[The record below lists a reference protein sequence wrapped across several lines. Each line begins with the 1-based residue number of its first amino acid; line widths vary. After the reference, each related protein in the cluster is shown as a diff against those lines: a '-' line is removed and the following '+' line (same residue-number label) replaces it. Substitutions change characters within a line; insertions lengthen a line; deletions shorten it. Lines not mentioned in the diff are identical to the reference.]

1 MLQSIVRRHSS
12 VGIIIQH
19 LEDEGFEFAV
29 VLGGVAWL
37 SLPDPARSTRLH
49 PEDVVQGPAPRSP
62 VDILCVCVCVCVG
75 VCVCVCVCVCVIQRS
90 SLSTHK
96 FYSAKFTV
104 KIIHHFT
111 LCHH

>member
-62 VDILCVCVCVCVG
+62 VDILCMS
-75 VCVCVCVCVCVIQRS
+75 VCVCVCVCERERERES
-90 SLSTHK
+90 S
-96 FYSAKFTV
+96 
-104 KIIHHFT
+104 
-111 LCHH
+111 